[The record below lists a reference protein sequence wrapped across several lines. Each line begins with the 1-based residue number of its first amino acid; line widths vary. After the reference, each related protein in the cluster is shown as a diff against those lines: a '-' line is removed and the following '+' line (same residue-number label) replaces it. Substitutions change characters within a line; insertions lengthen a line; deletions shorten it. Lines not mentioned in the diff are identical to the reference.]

1 MINNTKEEIT
11 KFLFIGKDYECLT
24 DYDLVIVLGNNFYKE
39 TALVLKKLYNDKK
52 INEETKIIISGNKGT
67 INKNITETEAEII
80 YKNLLE
86 LGLDLDCVL
95 EKNATNVRENLVY
108 AKEIVKNL
116 DEFKKVLIIGK
127 SFIARRVLM
136 VLVALKEN
144 LAKFD
149 FYGIEVDIKK
159 EDWYLNKAAKKRVLE
174 ELERIAKYTIKN
186 DLKLEEE

>member
-39 TALVLKKLYNDKK
+39 TALVLKKLYDDKK

-174 ELERIAKYTIKN
+174 ELERIAKYTLKN

>member
-39 TALVLKKLYNDKK
+39 TALVLKKLYDDKK

>member
-39 TALVLKKLYNDKK
+39 TALVLKKLYDDKK

-95 EKNATNVRENLVY
+95 EKNATNVKENLIY

>member
-39 TALVLKKLYNDKK
+39 TALILKKLYDDKK

>member
-11 KFLFIGKDYECLT
+11 KFLFIGKDY
-24 DYDLVIVLGNNFYKE
+24 VLGNNFYKE
-39 TALVLKKLYNDKK
+39 TALVLKKLYDDKK